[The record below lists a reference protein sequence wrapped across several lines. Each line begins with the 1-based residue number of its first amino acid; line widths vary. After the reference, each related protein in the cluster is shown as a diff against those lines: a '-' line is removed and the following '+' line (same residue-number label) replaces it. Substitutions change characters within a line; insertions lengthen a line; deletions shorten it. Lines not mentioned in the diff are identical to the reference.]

1 MWNSFVKWMKKQ
13 SDNVV
18 QELPN
23 FDSMS
28 KKALDEWAEVRGIK
42 LDRRL
47 TKKKMIS
54 ELKKHL

>member
-1 MWNSFVKWMKKQ
+1 MKKQ

-28 KKALDEWAEVRGIK
+28 KKALDEWAEVKGIK